1 MSRTSIRFGIVLVL
15 LLGFGPLW
23 WARGAEFSGTDERAM
38 EAIRSAAPGYTPW
51 VQPLFEPAGSE
62 VETLLF
68 SLQAGIGGGILGYV
82 MGWYRGRGSAR
93 KENEET
99 GDAGTTA

>member
-1 MSRTSIRFGIVLVL
+1 MSRASKLLGIVLVL

-23 WARGAEFSGTDERAM
+23 WARGAEFSGTDDRAS
-38 EAIRSAAPGYTPW
+38 EVIQSTAPGGYTPW
-51 VQPLFEPAGSE
+51 TRPLFEPPGPE

-82 MGWYRGRGSAR
+82 MGWYRGRGTGR
-93 KENEET
+93 KGSE
-99 GDAGTTA
+99 